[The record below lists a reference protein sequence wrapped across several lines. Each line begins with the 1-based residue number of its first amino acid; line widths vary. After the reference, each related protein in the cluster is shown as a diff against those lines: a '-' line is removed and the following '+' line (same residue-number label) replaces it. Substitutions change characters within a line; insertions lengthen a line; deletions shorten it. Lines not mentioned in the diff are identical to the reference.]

1 MDQRLHLLRRIG
13 PCLFFGSSSRAS
25 TSSGGLRPHP
35 RLKRQRLLELLSQP
49 LRHREATATS
59 ATRRRKKTRTATR
72 MQKIRTRSEAQR
84 MRQKMRRS
92 ALERRQKSQRKPRRK
107 RKKRNVRRRNKRR
120 WSCRRKGKENL
131 NFRS

>member
-59 ATRRRKKTRTATR
+59 ATRR

-84 MRQKMRRS
+84 MRQKIRRS